1 MPSRIL
7 CVEDHPSVANSIKV
21 LLEGQGYEVVIAG
34 SSAQGFALS
43 QLQPFDLIL
52 LDNGLPDGTGLDL
65 CQRICTTGKQTPIVF
80 YTGYDCDLKSQAF
93 AAGAQ
98 GYIQKGESINVLL
111 SAISSHLSKAPTPE
125 PGSQSAPNS

>member
-1 MPSRIL
+1 MPTRIL
-7 CVEDHPSVANSIKV
+7 CVEDHPTVANSLKV
-21 LLEGQGYEVVIAG
+21 LLERQGYEVVLAG

-52 LDNGLPDGTGLDL
+52 LDYGLPDGTGLDL
-65 CQRICTTGKQTPIVF
+65 CQRICTSGKQTPIVF

-98 GYIQKGESINVLL
+98 GYVQKGESISVLL
-111 SAISSHLSKAPTPE
+111 SAISSHLSKEQTPE
-125 PGSQSAPNS
+125 PRLLISA